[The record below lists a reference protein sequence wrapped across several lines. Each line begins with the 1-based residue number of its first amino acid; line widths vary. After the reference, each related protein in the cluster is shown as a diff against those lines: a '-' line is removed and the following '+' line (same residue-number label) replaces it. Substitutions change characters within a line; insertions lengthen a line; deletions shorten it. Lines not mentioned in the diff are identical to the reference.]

1 MLAKLK
7 ARRDSDEGFTLIE
20 LMVVVLIIAI
30 LVAIAVPTFMGAR
43 ERAQDRSAQ
52 SSARNSL
59 SAARVLW
66 ADAGNYESAD
76 IVADLSAI
84 EGNITFVT
92 GAANSTDSNTVS
104 VAVLESADVD
114 SLDDTLVF
122 AVYSDSGDCFYLG
135 DNTSDTATAG
145 TVITAN
151 STQYAQ
157 DASGDGACNAADAPA
172 GGYVAAW

>member
-7 ARRDSDEGFTLIE
+7 ARRESDEGFTLIE

-52 SSARNSL
+52 STARNSL

-66 ADAGNYESAD
+66 SDVGNYESTGIA
-76 IVADLSAI
+76 ADLGAM

-92 GAANSTDSNTVS
+92 GAVNSTDSNTVS
-104 VAVLESADVD
+104 VVVLESADVD
-114 SLDDTLVF
+114 S
-122 AVYSDSGDCFYLG
+122 ASGDCFYLG
-135 DNTSDTATAG
+135 DNTSVTATAG

-151 STQYAQ
+151 STRYAQ
-157 DASGDGACNAADAPA
+157 GASGDGACNAADAPA
-172 GGYVAAW
+172 GGYVGAW